1 MIDINCDYVICYI
14 LTVFFFDKKLIC
26 ILCEYLKVLMFII
39 NWSYLILIMLIVS
52 CAKGSSTY
60 STVDSE
66 SYSYYLPQS
75 LFPFELKIANVFT
88 TTEQTQLNS
97 MMNEWEIAS
106 KVNFFT
112 SATEIENLSFTN
124 IIDYYN
130 LDELNNGV
138 YLNQNQMEN
147 ISGDVLAICQLIVRL
162 DFADSFKYYRIIHA
176 DIIFNGFDY
185 NFNDGGGGGGY
196 DLQTIFLHELG
207 HVLGLLD
214 SDYGIMTGYIS
225 SYEVKRSV
233 DPETTN
239 LIKAKYD
246 GERNPIKIMNNKIQD
261 RLYRVLFFYRADK
274 KIESF
279 FEKI

>member
-1 MIDINCDYVICYI
+1 
-14 LTVFFFDKKLIC
+14 
-26 ILCEYLKVLMFII
+26 
-39 NWSYLILIMLIVS
+39 MLIVS